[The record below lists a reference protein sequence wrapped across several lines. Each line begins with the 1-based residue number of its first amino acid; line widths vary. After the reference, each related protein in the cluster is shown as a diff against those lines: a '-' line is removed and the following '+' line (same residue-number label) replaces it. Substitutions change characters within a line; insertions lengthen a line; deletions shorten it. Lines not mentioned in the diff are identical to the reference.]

1 MVLRQTFPELAPR
14 AGRLI
19 DRADYRLFWD
29 PARGRMRHGYWTQT
43 RTPSR
48 FHYGVFYA
56 EARAPDAARVPL
68 PVRVC
73 LRRVAAREL
82 RRDRQGRRPGRALVR
97 DGADVS
103 RRVHVAA

>member
-1 MVLRQTFPELAPR
+1 MVPVRRSRARAR
-14 AGRLI
+14 AGALI

-56 EARAPDAARVPL
+56 ESRLASFVAIGKGDVPAAHWFGM
-68 PVRVC
+68 VRTFP
-73 LRRVAAREL
+73 AACTWQRQGP
-82 RRDRQGRRPGRALVR
+82 QGRREK
-97 DGADVS
+97 
-103 RRVHVAA
+103 RVG